1 MAKTE
6 SASSKDILATTYLQP
21 AIQFITDVTPVLITN
36 VQKAWSHYKSLPQEY
51 ILLFIG
57 FVYCFFGGVFP
68 SLLSAIEA
76 AKHGGI
82 VELGTALN
90 TLSVEALGIV
100 NASKKDDDLDEDAD
114 GKKDVTQ
121 VDAKALIVR
130 KANLIMTKMNP
141 QKINEALNSIYKVWL
156 AVVATLTLEFAQTV
170 ALAMSIGHF
179 LKKPCDR
186 YLSPMIK
193 NALPDKY
200 DKWVPIL
207 LGWATKSIAMSI
219 AWSFN
224 SVISAVSSSMVGSL
238 FITRS
243 LIKIANDREMTFN
256 GLIPKDD
263 KNTQIDELASY
274 VFAFMGVW
282 FQFKI
287 QFSLPVIMRLFLWP
301 IEIAE
306 WFIQWSVTGS

>member
-1 MAKTE
+1 
-6 SASSKDILATTYLQP
+6 
-21 AIQFITDVTPVLITN
+21 
-36 VQKAWSHYKSLPQEY
+36 
-51 ILLFIG
+51 
-57 FVYCFFGGVFP
+57 
-68 SLLSAIEA
+68 
-76 AKHGGI
+76 
-82 VELGTALN
+82 
-90 TLSVEALGIV
+90 
-100 NASKKDDDLDEDAD
+100 
-114 GKKDVTQ
+114 
-121 VDAKALIVR
+121 
-130 KANLIMTKMNP
+130 
-141 QKINEALNSIYKVWL
+141 
-156 AVVATLTLEFAQTV
+156 
-170 ALAMSIGHF
+170 
-179 LKKPCDR
+179 
-186 YLSPMIK
+186 
-193 NALPDKY
+193 
-200 DKWVPIL
+200 
-207 LGWATKSIAMSI
+207 MSI

-238 FITRS
+238 FITRA

>member
-6 SASSKDILATTYLQP
+6 SASSKDILAATYLQP

-121 VDAKALIVR
+121 IDAKALIVR

-141 QKINEALNSIYKVWL
+141 QKVITNLFLCPNCIKQNVL
-156 AVVATLTLEFAQTV
+156 LLTITMVIFFILPRLMKPLTL
-170 ALAMSIGHF
+170 SIKFG
-179 LKKPCDR
+179 LQ
-186 YLSPMIK
+186 L
-193 NALPDKY
+193 
-200 DKWVPIL
+200 WL
-207 LGWATKSIAMSI
+207 L
-219 AWSFN
+219 
-224 SVISAVSSSMVGSL
+224 
-238 FITRS
+238 
-243 LIKIANDREMTFN
+243 
-256 GLIPKDD
+256 
-263 KNTQIDELASY
+263 
-274 VFAFMGVW
+274 
-282 FQFKI
+282 
-287 QFSLPVIMRLFLWP
+287 
-301 IEIAE
+301 
-306 WFIQWSVTGS
+306 